1 MPFSRPPQSQLTLF
15 IFKFGTFPQ
24 DQSSGGH
31 LLWGEQSRILSPPV
45 VNSLYLPTTF
55 SQTRPFLAR
64 QAITYVMFGIS
75 LLRKNIHVL
84 C

>member
-31 LLWGEQSRILSPPV
+31 LLWGEQSRILSPTV
-45 VNSLYLPTTF
+45 VNSLYPLP
-55 SQTRPFLAR
+55 P
-64 QAITYVMFGIS
+64 S
-75 LLRKNIHVL
+75 LKQDRF
-84 C
+84 